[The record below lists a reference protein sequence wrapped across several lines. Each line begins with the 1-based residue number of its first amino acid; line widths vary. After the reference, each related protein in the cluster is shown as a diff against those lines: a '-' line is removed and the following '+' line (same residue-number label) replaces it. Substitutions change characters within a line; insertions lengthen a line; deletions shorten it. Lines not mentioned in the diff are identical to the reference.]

1 MTYVF
6 NRKLKEA
13 EQRSTEKLKSLQF
26 ENNEKLQKLSQE
38 HQEELT
44 EANIKH
50 QKELEELKDQ
60 LATNKSK
67 EDAHRDYKYESITR
81 LYREFQPALLQ
92 LIELSDSALRRIYR
106 FADVAKEGKLE
117 GWLSDSHNYFTITT
131 VYRLIAPLAAYK
143 ILRSKLT
150 LVDINV
156 DTSISFQYTIAKT
169 IYDTISDDIDLAKR
183 LVKRILSLKYDPN
196 IVGFGKRQGLFV
208 GTVEKLIEDLI
219 VQEANNISRVK
230 SYGEF
235 ENEFFNSELNEWKQ
249 PWDKAARL
257 YTTFHPKTSSCTVA
271 NSDNKHKQSCTN
283 L

>member
-1 MTYVF
+1 
-6 NRKLKEA
+6 
-13 EQRSTEKLKSLQF
+13 
-26 ENNEKLQKLSQE
+26 
-38 HQEELT
+38 
-44 EANIKH
+44 
-50 QKELEELKDQ
+50 
-60 LATNKSK
+60 
-67 EDAHRDYKYESITR
+67 
-81 LYREFQPALLQ
+81 
-92 LIELSDSALRRIYR
+92 
-106 FADVAKEGKLE
+106 LE

-150 LVDINV
+150 LIDINV

-208 GTVEKLIEDLI
+208 GTVEKLTEDLI

-257 YTTFHPKTSSCTVA
+257 YTTFNPKTHPVLWLILITQAILYQSLKNSSKNKDSEPHFNFEA
-271 NSDNKHKQSCTN
+271 LKSQIAENKKIDWRNEEREDSDDEVFTHSFEASKQY
-283 L
+283 LEEKLKDI